1 MNLLARHPQNADP
14 LLLPPREAPY
24 VLNDVLEKMTYGFR
38 AELVLNLGDCFLQFG
53 VDIDTDT
60 IISQFQAS
68 PFRSKKAYRS
78 IRSGKPW
85 KKYVGKECS
94 WTWLAWNQQGYLDS
108 VLLSFE
114 GIEPNVL
121 LNAIGSSLE
130 IFTIALVE
138 KATTAGTNGN
148 GKRGAKTKRRSAA
161 L

>member
-1 MNLLARHPQNADP
+1 MNLLARHPQNGDP
-14 LLLPPREAPY
+14 LLLPPRESPY
-24 VLNDVLEKMTYGFR
+24 VLDDVLEKTVYGFR
-38 AELVLNLGDCFLQFG
+38 AELILNLGDSFLRFG

-68 PFRSKKAYRS
+68 PFRAKKAYRS
-78 IRSGKPW
+78 IQSDKPW
-85 KKYVGKECS
+85 KKYVGKECG

-121 LNAIGSSLE
+121 LNTIGSSIE

-138 KATTAGTNGN
+138 KATVSNTNRN
-148 GKRGAKTKRRSAA
+148 GKRGTKAKR
-161 L
+161 